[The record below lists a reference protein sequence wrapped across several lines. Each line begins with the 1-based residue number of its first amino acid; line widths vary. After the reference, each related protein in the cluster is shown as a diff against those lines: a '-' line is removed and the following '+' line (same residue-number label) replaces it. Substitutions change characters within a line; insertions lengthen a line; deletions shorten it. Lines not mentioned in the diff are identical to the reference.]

1 MLGDLARAAG
11 HDVLMALA
19 ATLRVVSW
27 PEAVRIR
34 LHFLEDESVVIEGTQ
49 RLDCILIDLLERWT
63 LLVETV
69 G

>member
-1 MLGDLARAAG
+1 MFGDLARAAG

-27 PEAVRIR
+27 PEAVRIC
-34 LHFLEDESVVIEGTQ
+34 LYFLEDESVVIEGTQ
-49 RLDCILIDLLERWT
+49 RPDCILIDLLERWT